1 MKKTGLTPRLLRAAV
16 YGANDG
22 IVTTFAVVAGVAG
35 ASLNTRVILIMG
47 ISNLIADG
55 LAMGLGDFL
64 GEKSEQEMESNT
76 IKRRPHGGIW
86 HTGLMTFIAFVIVG
100 SAPLLPYFFALFG
113 TSGEQL
119 FAASIACTASA
130 LFVVGSL
137 RSHFTRRSWWQSGL
151 EMLFVGA
158 IAAGAAYG
166 LGALIN
172 TQI

>member
-1 MKKTGLTPRLLRAAV
+1 
-16 YGANDG
+16 
-22 IVTTFAVVAGVAG
+22 
-35 ASLNTRVILIMG
+35 MG

-100 SAPLLPYFFALFG
+100 SAPLLPYFFALG
-113 TSGEQL
+113 GSENDQL

-137 RSHFTRRSWWQSGL
+137 RSYFTRRSWWRSGL

-158 IAAGAAYG
+158 LAAGAAYG